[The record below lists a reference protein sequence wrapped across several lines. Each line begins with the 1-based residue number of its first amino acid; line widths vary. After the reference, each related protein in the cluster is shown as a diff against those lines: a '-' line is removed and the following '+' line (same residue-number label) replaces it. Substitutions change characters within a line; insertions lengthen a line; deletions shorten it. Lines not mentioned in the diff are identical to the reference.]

1 MTIGNGLDQLE
12 NNIELQE
19 PSEVGNKSTLTGS
32 IPSFGSTTPSAN
44 TETFSSGLGN
54 IPENLTTP
62 TAGPDSVWLSI
73 NQKTTLPTTP
83 AVFEV
88 LNYDL
93 PLPTTQQAAAEYNY
107 YIQEYEEALLTSGV
121 EETAMLD
128 AYGTHLIL
136 GNTDDV
142 NRQLL
147 NTRNPGRLSLP
158 PNQTAIEK
166 YFRTYA
172 VNDINE
178 NDGFENVILASSK
191 LKDFNS
197 FAARS
202 RVAGDTKYSTR
213 FPFYIYFDMGLLATG
228 RLGYMIEQKGRADF
242 LMRNVAE
249 TLDSGDVYERKSLTR
264 TADGETFSTRNK
276 VWDFVELLS
285 YETNSSFAGQNILLG
300 TQEDYINSIS
310 THDVNY
316 DNDITD
322 IDLASS
328 LKDDII
334 ELWAN
339 TLDSDKNY
347 TEVVGYRIAKYKIDN
362 LSKPSQNFFFF
373 NSNEVDAFY
382 FLDTQVK
389 PNQNYFY
396 KVFQY
401 SLVIGESFETDGENV
416 NRDAKLNLVENL
428 VLTTDALVTS
438 KPPVYPE
445 VEFRNFIGVDNKL
458 QILFTENNMEMK
470 EIPIPLNSDESR
482 SFDRIR
488 AAQGVGRELP
498 PLPVTRRVTFEND
511 DGIKVY
517 EIFRTTE
524 PPANPLSFADK
535 KWRRVLNTEIL
546 DKVSPDTTYYYM
558 FRTIDN
564 HGNVSNPSKP
574 FEVTLVGG
582 ISPYLLVNE
591 FKYEDDK
598 VKTHTKEK
606 DFKKFLLIKPAFE
619 QLLIDKIPEGL
630 VSSLDLSGVNK
641 PSLGK
646 AEPKVWGNKYKLRV
660 TSKKTGK
667 KIDFNLEYDYKFE
680 FRDE

>member
-1 MTIGNGLDQLE
+1 MTIRDGLDQLE
-12 NNIELQE
+12 TQVEQQL
-19 PSEVGNKSTLTGS
+19 PSPTTEVSTDSAQAETYTSAGIPDIPASQLSDPS
-32 IPSFGSTTPSAN
+32 IA
-44 TETFSSGLGN
+44 LG
-54 IPENLTTP
+54 
-62 TAGPDSVWLSI
+62 SVWISI
-73 NQKTTLPTTP
+73 NQNSSLPVIPVQIQT
-83 AVFEV
+83 

-93 PLPTTQQAAAEYNY
+93 PLPTTQQAVAEYNY

-121 EETAMLD
+121 EEAAMLD
-128 AYGTHLIL
+128 AYGTQLIL
-136 GNTDDV
+136 ANSGDV

-147 NTRNPGRLSLP
+147 DTRNPGRLQLP
-158 PNQTAIEK
+158 SNQTAIEK

-172 VNDINE
+172 VNDVNE

-197 FAARS
+197 FATRS
-202 RVAGDTKYSTR
+202 RAAGNTRYSTR

-228 RLGYMIEQKGRADF
+228 PLSELIEEKGRADF
-242 LMRNVAE
+242 LMRNIAE
-249 TLDSGDVYERKSLTR
+249 TLDSGDVYERKALTR
-264 TADGETFSTRNK
+264 TAGGETFSTRNK
-276 VWDFVELLS
+276 VWDFVDLLS
-285 YETNSSFAGQNILLG
+285 YEADSGFARRNILLG
-300 TQEDYINSIS
+300 TEEDYINSTS
-310 THDVNY
+310 DLGVNY
-316 DNDITD
+316 DADITD

-328 LKDDII
+328 LKDNII
-334 ELWAN
+334 DLWAS

-347 TEVVGYRIAKYKIDN
+347 TEVVGYRIAKYKIDDLN
-362 LSKPSQNFFFF
+362 RPSQNFFFF
-373 NSNEVDAFY
+373 NSSEVDAFY

-401 SLVIGESFETDGENV
+401 SFVIGEELETDGEIV
-416 NRDAKLNLVENL
+416 RREAKLSLVENL

-445 VEFRNFIGVDNKL
+445 TQFRSFIGEDNKI
-458 QILFTENNMEMK
+458 QILFTENNMDVQEV
-470 EIPIPLNSDESR
+470 PIAMSQEETK
-482 SFDRIR
+482 SFNRIR
-488 AAQGVGRELP
+488 SAQGVG
-498 PLPVTRRVTFEND
+498 PLDKVMFSND
-511 DGIKVY
+511 DGIKIY

-524 PPANPLSFADK
+524 APANPLSFADK
-535 KWRRVLNTEIL
+535 KWRRVLETEIL

-574 FEVTLVGG
+574 YEVTLVGG
-582 ISPYLLVNE
+582 ISPYLIVNE
-591 FKYEDDK
+591 FKYEDEK

-619 QLLIDKIPEGL
+619 QLLIDKVPEGL

-641 PSLGK
+641 PTLGK
-646 AEPKVWGNKYKLRV
+646 STPPVWGNKYKLRV

>member
-1 MTIGNGLDQLE
+1 MTIRDGLDQLE
-12 NNIELQE
+12 TQVEQQL
-19 PSEVGNKSTLTGS
+19 PS
-32 IPSFGSTTPSAN
+32 STTEVSTDSAQAETYTSAGIPDIPASQLSDPSIA
-44 TETFSSGLGN
+44 LG
-54 IPENLTTP
+54 
-62 TAGPDSVWLSI
+62 SVWISI
-73 NQKTTLPTTP
+73 NQNSSLPVAPVRIQT
-83 AVFEV
+83 

-93 PLPTTQQAAAEYNY
+93 PLPTTQQAVAEYNY

-121 EETAMLD
+121 EEAAMLD
-128 AYGTHLIL
+128 AYGTQLIL
-136 GNTDDV
+136 GNSDDV
-142 NRQLL
+142 SRQLL
-147 NTRNPGRLSLP
+147 GTRNPGKLQLP

-172 VNDINE
+172 VNDVNE

-202 RVAGDTKYSTR
+202 RVAGDTRYSTR

-228 RLGYMIEQKGRADF
+228 PLGELIEEKGRADF
-242 LMRNVAE
+242 LMRNIAE
-249 TLDSGDVYERKSLTR
+249 TLDSGDVYERKALTR

-276 VWDFVELLS
+276 VWDFVDLLS
-285 YETNSSFAGQNILLG
+285 YEADSGFAKRNILLG
-300 TQEDYINSIS
+300 TEEDYINSTS
-310 THDVNY
+310 DLGVNY
-316 DNDITD
+316 DADITD

-328 LKDDII
+328 LKDNII
-334 ELWAN
+334 DLWAN

-347 TEVVGYRIAKYKIDN
+347 TEVVGYRIAKYKIDDLN
-362 LSKPSQNFFFF
+362 RPSQNFFFF
-373 NSNEVDAFY
+373 NSSEVDAFY

-401 SLVIGESFETDGENV
+401 SFVIGEELETDGEIV
-416 NRDAKLNLVENL
+416 RREAKLSIVENL

-445 VEFRNFIGVDNKL
+445 TQFRSFIGEDNKI
-458 QILFTENNMEMK
+458 QILFTENNMDVQEV
-470 EIPIPLNSDESR
+470 PIAMSQEETK
-482 SFDRIR
+482 SFNRIR
-488 AAQGVGRELP
+488 SAQGAG
-498 PLPVTRRVTFEND
+498 PLDKVTFSND
-511 DGIKVY
+511 DGIKIY

-524 PPANPLSFADK
+524 APANPLSFADK
-535 KWRRVLNTEIL
+535 KWRRVLETEVL

-564 HGNVSNPSKP
+564 HGNVSNPSQP

-582 ISPYLLVNE
+582 ISPYLIVNE
-591 FKYEDDK
+591 YKYEDEK
-598 VKTHTKEK
+598 AKTHTKEK

-619 QLLIDKIPEGL
+619 QLLIDRIPEGL
-630 VSSLDLSGVNK
+630 ISSLDLSGVNK
-641 PSLGK
+641 PTLGK
-646 AEPKVWGNKYKLRV
+646 STPPVWGNKYKLRV

>member
-1 MTIGNGLDQLE
+1 MTIRDGLDQLE
-12 NNIELQE
+12 TQVEQQL
-19 PSEVGNKSTLTGS
+19 PS
-32 IPSFGSTTPSAN
+32 STTEMSTDSAQAETYTSAGIPDIPASQLSDPSIA
-44 TETFSSGLGN
+44 LG
-54 IPENLTTP
+54 
-62 TAGPDSVWLSI
+62 SVWVSI
-73 NQKTTLPTTP
+73 NQNSSLPVTP
-83 AVFEV
+83 VQIQT

-93 PLPTTQQAAAEYNY
+93 PLPTTQQAVAEYNY
-107 YIQEYEEALLTSGV
+107 YIQEYEEALLTSGA
-121 EETAMLD
+121 EEAAMLD
-128 AYGTHLIL
+128 AYGTQLIL
-136 GNTDDV
+136 GNSDDV

-147 NTRNPGRLSLP
+147 NTRNPGKLQLP
-158 PNQTAIEK
+158 SNQTAIEK

-172 VNDINE
+172 VNDVNE

-202 RVAGDTKYSTR
+202 RVAGDTRYSTR

-242 LMRNVAE
+242 LMRNIAE
-249 TLDSGDVYERKSLTR
+249 TLDSGDVYERKALTR

-276 VWDFVELLS
+276 VWDFVDLLS
-285 YETNSSFAGQNILLG
+285 YEADSGFAQRNILLG
-300 TQEDYINSIS
+300 TEEDYINSTS
-310 THDVNY
+310 DLGVNY
-316 DNDITD
+316 DADITD

-334 ELWAN
+334 DLWAN

-347 TEVVGYRIAKYKIDN
+347 TEVVGYRIAKYKIDDLN
-362 LSKPSQNFFFF
+362 RPSQNFFFF
-373 NSNEVDAFY
+373 NSSEVDAFY

-401 SLVIGESFETDGENV
+401 SFVIGEELETDGEIV
-416 NRDAKLNLVENL
+416 RREAKLSIVENL

-445 VEFRNFIGVDNKL
+445 TQFRSFIGEDNKI
-458 QILFTENNMEMK
+458 QILFTENNMDVQEV
-470 EIPIPLNSDESR
+470 PIAMSQEETK
-482 SFDRIR
+482 SFNRIR
-488 AAQGVGRELP
+488 SAQGAG
-498 PLPVTRRVTFEND
+498 PLDKVTFSND
-511 DGIKVY
+511 DGIKIY

-524 PPANPLSFADK
+524 APANPLSFADK
-535 KWRRVLNTEIL
+535 KWRRVLETEVL

-564 HGNVSNPSKP
+564 HGNVSNPSQP

-582 ISPYLLVNE
+582 ISPYLIVNE
-591 FKYEDDK
+591 YKYEDEK
-598 VKTHTKEK
+598 AKTHTKEK

-619 QLLIDKIPEGL
+619 QLLIDRIPEGL
-630 VSSLDLSGVNK
+630 ISSLDLSGVNK
-641 PSLGK
+641 PTLGK
-646 AEPKVWGNKYKLRV
+646 STPPVWGNKYKLRV

>member
-1 MTIGNGLDQLE
+1 MTIRDGLDQLE
-12 NNIELQE
+12 TQVEQQL
-19 PSEVGNKSTLTGS
+19 PS
-32 IPSFGSTTPSAN
+32 STTEVSTDSAQAETYTSAGIPDIPASQLSDPSIA
-44 TETFSSGLGN
+44 LG
-54 IPENLTTP
+54 
-62 TAGPDSVWLSI
+62 SVWISI
-73 NQKTTLPTTP
+73 NQNSSLPVAPVQIQT
-83 AVFEV
+83 

-93 PLPTTQQAAAEYNY
+93 PLPTTQQAVAEYNY

-121 EETAMLD
+121 EEAAMLD
-128 AYGTHLIL
+128 AYGTQLIL
-136 GNTDDV
+136 GNSDDV
-142 NRQLL
+142 SRQLL
-147 NTRNPGRLSLP
+147 GTRNPGNLQLP

-172 VNDINE
+172 VNDVNE

-202 RVAGDTKYSTR
+202 RVAGDTRYSTR

-228 RLGYMIEQKGRADF
+228 PLGELIEEKGRADF
-242 LMRNVAE
+242 LMRNIAE
-249 TLDSGDVYERKSLTR
+249 TLDSGDVYERKALTR

-276 VWDFVELLS
+276 VWDFVDLLS
-285 YETNSSFAGQNILLG
+285 YEADSGFAKRNILLG
-300 TQEDYINSIS
+300 TEEDYINSTS
-310 THDVNY
+310 DLGVNY
-316 DNDITD
+316 DADITD

-328 LKDDII
+328 LKDNII
-334 ELWAN
+334 DLWAN

-347 TEVVGYRIAKYKIDN
+347 TEVVGYRIAKYKIDDLN
-362 LSKPSQNFFFF
+362 RPSQNFFFF
-373 NSNEVDAFY
+373 NSSEVDAFY

-401 SLVIGESFETDGENV
+401 SFVIGEELETDGEIV
-416 NRDAKLNLVENL
+416 RREAKLSIVENL

-445 VEFRNFIGVDNKL
+445 TQFRSFIGEDNKI
-458 QILFTENNMEMK
+458 QILFTENNMDVQEV
-470 EIPIPLNSDESR
+470 PIAMSQEETK
-482 SFDRIR
+482 SFNRIR
-488 AAQGVGRELP
+488 SAQGAG
-498 PLPVTRRVTFEND
+498 PLDKVTFSND
-511 DGIKVY
+511 DGIKIY

-524 PPANPLSFADK
+524 APANPLSFADK
-535 KWRRVLNTEIL
+535 KWRRVLETEVL

-564 HGNVSNPSKP
+564 HGNVSNPSQP

-582 ISPYLLVNE
+582 ISPYLIVNE
-591 FKYEDDK
+591 YKYEDEK
-598 VKTHTKEK
+598 AKTHTKEK

-619 QLLIDKIPEGL
+619 QLLIDRIPEGL
-630 VSSLDLSGVNK
+630 ISSLDLSGVNK
-641 PSLGK
+641 PTLGK
-646 AEPKVWGNKYKLRV
+646 STPPVWGNKYKLRV

>member
-1 MTIGNGLDQLE
+1 MTIRDGLDQLE
-12 NNIELQE
+12 TQVEQQL
-19 PSEVGNKSTLTGS
+19 PSPTTEVSTDSAQAETYTSAGIPDIPASQLSDPS
-32 IPSFGSTTPSAN
+32 IA
-44 TETFSSGLGN
+44 LG
-54 IPENLTTP
+54 
-62 TAGPDSVWLSI
+62 SVWVSI
-73 NQKTTLPTTP
+73 NQNSSLPVAPVQIQT
-83 AVFEV
+83 

-93 PLPTTQQAAAEYNY
+93 PLPTTQQAVAEYNY
-107 YIQEYEEALLTSGV
+107 YIQEYEEALLTSGA
-121 EETAMLD
+121 EEAAMLD
-128 AYGTHLIL
+128 AYGTQLIL
-136 GNTDDV
+136 GNSDDV

-147 NTRNPGRLSLP
+147 NTRNPGKLQLP
-158 PNQTAIEK
+158 SNQTAIEK

-172 VNDINE
+172 VNDVNE

-202 RVAGDTKYSTR
+202 RVAGDTRYSTR

-242 LMRNVAE
+242 LMRNIAE
-249 TLDSGDVYERKSLTR
+249 TLDSGDVYERKALTR

-276 VWDFVELLS
+276 VWDFVDLLS
-285 YETNSSFAGQNILLG
+285 YEADSGFAQRNILLG
-300 TQEDYINSIS
+300 TEEDYINSTS
-310 THDVNY
+310 DLGVNY
-316 DNDITD
+316 DADITD

-334 ELWAN
+334 DLWAN

-347 TEVVGYRIAKYKIDN
+347 TEVVGYRIAKYKIDDLN
-362 LSKPSQNFFFF
+362 RPSQNFFFF
-373 NSNEVDAFY
+373 NSSEVDAFY

-401 SLVIGESFETDGENV
+401 SFVIGEELETDGEIV
-416 NRDAKLNLVENL
+416 RREAKLSIVENL

-445 VEFRNFIGVDNKL
+445 TQFRSFIGEDNKI
-458 QILFTENNMEMK
+458 QILFTENNMDVQEV
-470 EIPIPLNSDESR
+470 PIAMSQEETK
-482 SFDRIR
+482 SFNRIR
-488 AAQGVGRELP
+488 SAQGAG
-498 PLPVTRRVTFEND
+498 PLDKVTFSND
-511 DGIKVY
+511 DGIKIY

-524 PPANPLSFADK
+524 APANPLSFADK
-535 KWRRVLNTEIL
+535 KWRRVLETEVL

-564 HGNVSNPSKP
+564 HGNVSNPSQP

-582 ISPYLLVNE
+582 ISPYLIVNE
-591 FKYEDDK
+591 YKYEDEK
-598 VKTHTKEK
+598 AKTHTKEK

-619 QLLIDKIPEGL
+619 QLLIDRIPEGL
-630 VSSLDLSGVNK
+630 ISSLDLSGVNK
-641 PSLGK
+641 PTLGK
-646 AEPKVWGNKYKLRV
+646 STPPVWGNKYKLRV

>member
-1 MTIGNGLDQLE
+1 MTIRDGLDQLE
-12 NNIELQE
+12 TQVEQQL
-19 PSEVGNKSTLTGS
+19 PS
-32 IPSFGSTTPSAN
+32 STTEVSTDSAQAETYTSAGIPDIPASQLSDPSIA
-44 TETFSSGLGN
+44 LG
-54 IPENLTTP
+54 
-62 TAGPDSVWLSI
+62 SVWISI
-73 NQKTTLPTTP
+73 NQNSSLPVAPVQIQT
-83 AVFEV
+83 

-93 PLPTTQQAAAEYNY
+93 PLPTTQQAVAEYNY

-121 EETAMLD
+121 EEAAMLD
-128 AYGTHLIL
+128 AYGTQLIL
-136 GNTDDV
+136 GNSDDV

-147 NTRNPGRLSLP
+147 DTRNPGKLQLP
-158 PNQTAIEK
+158 SNQTAIEK

-172 VNDINE
+172 VNDVNE

-202 RVAGDTKYSTR
+202 RVAGDTRYSTR

-242 LMRNVAE
+242 LMRNIAE
-249 TLDSGDVYERKSLTR
+249 TLDSGDVYERKALTR
-264 TADGETFSTRNK
+264 TANGEAFSTRNK
-276 VWDFVELLS
+276 VWDFVDLLS
-285 YETNSSFAGQNILLG
+285 YETDSGFAGRNILLG
-300 TQEDYINSIS
+300 TEEDYINSTS
-310 THDVNY
+310 DLGVNY
-316 DNDITD
+316 DADITD

-334 ELWAN
+334 DLWAN

-347 TEVVGYRIAKYKIDN
+347 TEVVGYRIAKYKIDDLN
-362 LSKPSQNFFFF
+362 RPSQNFFFF
-373 NSNEVDAFY
+373 NSSEVDTFY

-401 SLVIGESFETDGENV
+401 SFVIGEELETDGDIVRREA
-416 NRDAKLNLVENL
+416 RLSIVENL

-445 VEFRNFIGVDNKL
+445 TQFRSFIGEDNKI
-458 QILFTENNMEMK
+458 QILFTENNMDVQEV
-470 EIPIPLNSDESR
+470 PIAMSQEETK
-482 SFDRIR
+482 SFNRIR
-488 AAQGVGRELP
+488 SAQGAGL
-498 PLPVTRRVTFEND
+498 LDKVTFSND
-511 DGIKVY
+511 DGIKIY

-524 PPANPLSFADK
+524 APANPLSFADK
-535 KWRRVLNTEIL
+535 KWRRVLETEVL

-564 HGNVSNPSKP
+564 HGNVSNPSQP

-582 ISPYLLVNE
+582 ISPYLIVNE
-591 FKYEDDK
+591 YKYEDEK
-598 VKTHTKEK
+598 AKTHTKEK

-619 QLLIDKIPEGL
+619 QLLIDRIPEGL
-630 VSSLDLSGVNK
+630 ISSLDLSGVNK
-641 PSLGK
+641 PTLGK
-646 AEPKVWGNKYKLRV
+646 STPPVWGSKYKLRV

>member
-1 MTIGNGLDQLE
+1 MTIRDGLDQLE
-12 NNIELQE
+12 TQVEQQL
-19 PSEVGNKSTLTGS
+19 PSPTTEVSTDSAQAETYTSAGIPDIPASQLSDPS
-32 IPSFGSTTPSAN
+32 IA
-44 TETFSSGLGN
+44 LG
-54 IPENLTTP
+54 
-62 TAGPDSVWLSI
+62 SVWISI
-73 NQKTTLPTTP
+73 NQNSSLPVAPVQIQT
-83 AVFEV
+83 

-93 PLPTTQQAAAEYNY
+93 PLPTTQQAVAEYNY
-107 YIQEYEEALLTSGV
+107 YIQEYEEALLTSGA
-121 EETAMLD
+121 EEAAMLD
-128 AYGTHLIL
+128 AYGTQLIL
-136 GNTDDV
+136 GNSDDV

-147 NTRNPGRLSLP
+147 NTRNPGKLQLP
-158 PNQTAIEK
+158 SNQTAIEK

-172 VNDINE
+172 VNDVNE

-202 RVAGDTKYSTR
+202 RVAGDTRYSTR

-242 LMRNVAE
+242 LMRNIAE
-249 TLDSGDVYERKSLTR
+249 TLDSGDVYERKALTR

-276 VWDFVELLS
+276 VWDFVDLLS
-285 YETNSSFAGQNILLG
+285 YEADSGFAQRNILLG
-300 TQEDYINSIS
+300 TEEDYINSTS
-310 THDVNY
+310 DLGVNY
-316 DNDITD
+316 DADITD

-334 ELWAN
+334 DLWAN

-347 TEVVGYRIAKYKIDN
+347 TEVVGYRIAKYKIDDLN
-362 LSKPSQNFFFF
+362 RPSQNFFFF
-373 NSNEVDAFY
+373 NSSEVDAFY

-401 SLVIGESFETDGENV
+401 SFVIGEELETDGEIV
-416 NRDAKLNLVENL
+416 RREAKLSIVENL

-445 VEFRNFIGVDNKL
+445 TQFRSFIGEDNKI
-458 QILFTENNMEMK
+458 QILFTENNMDVQEV
-470 EIPIPLNSDESR
+470 PIAMSQEETK
-482 SFDRIR
+482 SFNRIR
-488 AAQGVGRELP
+488 SAQGAG
-498 PLPVTRRVTFEND
+498 PLDKVTFSND
-511 DGIKVY
+511 DGIKIY

-524 PPANPLSFADK
+524 APANPLSFADK
-535 KWRRVLNTEIL
+535 KWRRVLETEVL

-564 HGNVSNPSKP
+564 HGNVSNPSQP

-582 ISPYLLVNE
+582 ISPYLIVNE
-591 FKYEDDK
+591 YKYEDEK
-598 VKTHTKEK
+598 AKTHTKEK

-619 QLLIDKIPEGL
+619 QLLIDRIPEGL
-630 VSSLDLSGVNK
+630 ISSLDLSGVNK
-641 PSLGK
+641 PTLGK
-646 AEPKVWGNKYKLRV
+646 STPPVWGNKYKLRV